1 MKKSRAFT
9 LIELLVVIA
18 IIAILASMLLPALSK
33 ARDKARQ
40 ISCTNNMKTLGLHFM
55 FYADQ
60 FDDYFPL
67 TRWTEKYQNK
77 WAPWSYVFAYSKIV
91 TDPTFMFCPAR
102 AHGDQWDANLLPN
115 ARKAIANIENFSSD
129 TYNAFACIS
138 YGYNW
143 LLGGNEGGTL
153 QHYKQGQVNS
163 SVLLA
168 ADTIY
173 LDGYGVGRSCGLN
186 NLPATYK
193 AHYGAPY
200 AVHSKNV
207 NTLWAD
213 GHVTSE
219 KGNNADTFAAN
230 YTMGVFSKA
239 SSFDPEAD

>member
-1 MKKSRAFT
+1 MKKRHTFT

-33 ARDKARQ
+33 ARDKARG

-67 TRWTEKYQNK
+67 TRMIEKYQNN
-77 WAPWSYVFAYSKIV
+77 WAPWTFIWAYSGIMN
-91 TDPTFMFCPAR
+91 DSSFLFCPR
-102 AHGDQWDANLLPN
+102 ATPTEWEQTQIKNCKKYAASTPQT
-115 ARKAIANIENFSSD
+115 FTSSW
-129 TYNAFACIS
+129 YYVS

-143 LLGGNEGGTL
+143 ILGGNEGGTL
-153 QHYKQGQVNS
+153 KHYKQGQVNS
-163 SVLLA
+163 SILLA
-168 ADTIY
+168 TDTIY
-173 LDGYGVGRSCGLN
+173 LDGYSAGRNCGYFGLVS
-186 NLPATYK
+186 TYK
-193 AHYGAPY
+193 AHYSAPY

-219 KGNNADTFAAN
+219 KGNNSDTFAAN
-230 YTMGVFSKA
+230 YTMGVFSKTA
-239 SSFDPEAD
+239 SFDPEAN